1 VPRLKHEAVPT
12 GVLVGSNRIIGTH
25 ESRINRFRAEALKIM
40 TVRLESDFSGGETAA
55 VGADVSLGKSP
66 GRG

>member
-1 VPRLKHEAVPT
+1 M
-12 GVLVGSNRIIGTH
+12 H